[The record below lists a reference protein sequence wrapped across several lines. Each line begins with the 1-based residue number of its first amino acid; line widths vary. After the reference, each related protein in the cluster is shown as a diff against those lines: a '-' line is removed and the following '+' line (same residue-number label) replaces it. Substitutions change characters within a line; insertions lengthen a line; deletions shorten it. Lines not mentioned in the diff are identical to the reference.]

1 MTQLEH
7 YLISG
12 EFHYFRVPK
21 PYWLDRLQR
30 VRDIGMDSVCIYVPW
45 NWHMP
50 EHGTL
55 DLVGRTLPERDLLG
69 ALETI
74 ARAGLKCIFRPG
86 PFITNEWRGGG
97 LPDWLWE
104 QTPQLLSL
112 DVNGLPSGRN
122 RAYPAITYA
131 HPAYRHACQ
140 QWFEDVIG
148 AVKGYLASQ
157 GGPIF
162 HIQIDDEP
170 SYWHLLNNPLMADY
184 NPCLVAHGTEP
195 SLYAHWLL
203 ERYGSLSQLNASHQA
218 QYQTSMEIEPPR
230 QPMSKRQQLVL
241 YTDWLD
247 FKLWLINDFSR
258 FLYDTL
264 KHCGVEETISQLY
277 PYLLPQQAAKH
288 TDYLQQHNL
297 PIQLT
302 NEVYLNLFS
311 AATCP
316 EQKVGHVVFCHEFY
330 HMWRGADHGP
340 AITMEL
346 QGSNASFITPE
357 AMELLYA
364 ITVARGIKGFNIFMM
379 VGGENPSGYEN
390 LTGQNYDQWAPISTT
405 GDERLHAGTLRKLV
419 RIIRAQ
425 EPYILAAEPLR
436 DAWWGSYSP
445 YETSMLVGSDSAM
458 ADVKFSMKQL
468 INSGDEGCAD
478 VTSLQALLTLSSASF
493 GCLDLQR
500 ATLEQWQQVPQLWVF
515 CLDFMERA
523 VQEKLAAYVQ
533 QGGHL
538 VILPMLPHL
547 DERMEPC
554 EVLAN
559 LLLSGMPQPAF
570 AGVFPE
576 YPMLY
581 TMVNGKNGENLVV
594 PGKPT
599 LFDLP
604 GDAEALAWQAGDNRP
619 CAFERSVGIGTVTLL
634 GFPLVYMHTASDQQK
649 EFVASIV
656 EGKHRRRWAWASNLQ
671 MLAMELASENSGL
684 VCVVNPGDLPA
695 CTVVNYTLPL
705 THKPAMLPLVLEGL
719 TMKRRGAR
727 LLPVSLPLIQGV
739 TLRHATWELVG
750 KDIQSNTV
758 NLHFATSPSE
768 LGEVALEG
776 EVVVL
781 QVLEGEIQSV
791 TWLKSNLEVLVLQAE
806 AKEIVLQIIVKNFED
821 SKYVQTI
828 PE

>member
-1 MTQLEH
+1 MTQAEH

-21 PYWLDRLQR
+21 PFWLDRLQR
-30 VRDIGMDSVCIYVPW
+30 VRDIGMDAVCIYVPW

-50 EHGTL
+50 EPRTL

-74 ARAGLKCIFRPG
+74 AQAGLKCIFRPG

-122 RAYPAITYA
+122 RAYPALTYA
-131 HPAYRHACQ
+131 HPAYRSACQ
-140 QWFEDVIG
+140 QWFENVVG
-148 AVKGYLASQ
+148 AVKEYLASQ

-162 HIQIDDEP
+162 HIQVDDEP
-170 SYWHLLNNPLMADY
+170 SYWHLLHDPLMADY
-184 NPCLVAHGTEP
+184 NPCLVAHGDEP

-203 ERYGSLSQLNASHQA
+203 ERYGSLSHLNVSHQA
-218 QYQTSMEIEPPR
+218 QYQAATEIEPPR
-230 QPMSKRQQLVL
+230 QPMSQRQQLTL
-241 YTDWLD
+241 YADWLD
-247 FKLWLINDFSR
+247 FKLWLIDDYTR

-264 KHCGVEETISQLY
+264 KHCGVEEPISQLY

-288 TDYLQQHNL
+288 TDYLQKHNL

-302 NEVYLNLFS
+302 NEIYLNLFS

-316 EQKVGHVVFCHEFY
+316 EQKVGHVVFGHEFY

-364 ITVARGIKGFNIFMM
+364 LTVARGVKGFNIFMM
-379 VGGENPSGYEN
+379 VGGENPPGYEN
-390 LTGQNYDQWAPISTT
+390 LTGRAYDEWAPISAA
-405 GDERLHAGTLRKLV
+405 GDERLHAGTLRKLA

-425 EPYILAAEPLR
+425 EPELLAAEPLR
-436 DAWWGSYSP
+436 DAWWGSYAP
-445 YETSMLVGSDSAM
+445 YETSMLVGGESAM
-458 ADVKFSMKQL
+458 ADVGFAMKYL
-468 INSGDEGCAD
+468 IHSGDHGCAD
-478 VTSLQALLTLSSASF
+478 ATSLQALLTLSSASF

-500 ATLEQWQQVPQLWVF
+500 ATPEQCQQAPQVWVF

-523 VQEKLAAYVQ
+523 VQEKLAAYVR

-547 DERMEPC
+547 DERMQPC
-554 EVLAN
+554 EVLTE
-559 LLLSGMPQPAF
+559 LVLSGMPRPAF

-581 TMVNGKNGENLVV
+581 TQVQGKKGESLVA
-594 PGKPT
+594 PGRPT
-599 LFDLP
+599 TFDLP
-604 GDAEALAWQAGDNRP
+604 GDAEAVAWQAADGRP
-619 CAFERSVGIGTVTLL
+619 CAFERTLGAGTVTLL
-634 GFPLVYMHTASDQQK
+634 GFPLVYMHTASDRQK
-649 EFVASIV
+649 EFIAGLV
-656 EGKHRRRWAWASNLQ
+656 EGKHRRRWAWTGNLQ
-671 MLAMELASENSGL
+671 MLAMELTSAHSGL
-684 VCVVNPGDLPA
+684 VCVVNPADLPA
-695 CTVVNYTLPL
+695 STVVNYTLPVNRQ
-705 THKPAMLPLVLEGL
+705 PAKLPLVLEGL
-719 TMKRRGAR
+719 TLRCRGAR
-727 LLPVSLPLIQGV
+727 LLPIGLPLVQGV

-750 KDIQSNTV
+750 KDVQSSV
-758 NLHFATSPSE
+758 VKLHFAAGPGE

-776 EVVVL
+776 EVEHL
-781 QVLEGEIQSV
+781 QVMGGEIRSV
-791 TWLKSNLEVLVLQAE
+791 TWLESNLDVVVLQAE
-806 AKEIVLQIIVKNFED
+806 AEEVVLQVTAKI
-821 SKYVQTI
+821 
-828 PE
+828 